1 VTRPDPQ
8 PQPQAFDIDPDLDPD
23 LDLDPAGLLERLQR
37 APTPT
42 PPSRFGISA
51 VLIEDLSKRDAHGK
65 HWRHP
70 DGRTYTAVIGRD
82 LHYRRPDGTWDDV
95 DLTLSPVQ
103 VGSGARARQVHVTRA
118 PCPVVVDGDGQRVQ
132 VTDAQGRGIRYTLP
146 VRPVVAADAD
156 GSAITFDDQGL
167 TWTYR
172 PMPRGLKLTAT
183 VPARLGARTFSF
195 TYELLGGAAPLSAA
209 ADGALDAD
217 AFRIPA
223 PTAAGS
229 DGVVYRVGAW
239 RVQGGALLLDYD
251 DGLVPDQAFPLELDP
266 TTTFSVAAGAD
277 DARIERTGSTYP
289 PAGGISVDST
299 STSAYCAR
307 SFISPTYYITV
318 AIVRWDTSSLS
329 GAQVQSATAKFY
341 LSAKGADDNRQ
352 VTIEWYNWTPPAST
366 SNWVQD
372 AVNNAHAGTSIA
384 SLPNAAQYVSLAL
397 QNLSNLNTSGYT
409 GLRLHVSGGQPTGSN
424 LFQFRS
430 FEHTGGTP
438 PLLEVTY
445 VAPVALS
452 GSASGSTLTGAA
464 QLTNLVQ
471 LGAGP
476 AAGSTVTGAA
486 ALQTGLTASPAH
498 GSTVTGAAALSLTL
512 ALSGNAVGGTAV
524 PGAALWRS
532 LLLGAGPVAG
542 GTVVAPA
549 AMPVRMAPVA
559 VRAAHHP
566 VLVILATT
574 RPVD

>member
-8 PQPQAFDIDPDLDPD
+8 PQPQPFDIDLDLDLD

-70 DGRTYTAVIGRD
+70 DRRTYTAVIGRD

-118 PCPVVVDGDGQRVQ
+118 PCPVVVDVDGQRLQ

-146 VRPVVAADAD
+146 VAP
-156 GSAITFDDQGL
+156 AIVGDEITYQDQGL
-167 TWTYR
+167 TWRYR
-172 PMPRGLKLTAT
+172 PLPRGLKLEAT
-183 VPARLGARTFSF
+183 VPARLGARTFTF
-195 TYELLGGAAPLSAA
+195 AYELLGTAAPLSVGPDGALESDTFRIPPPTA
-209 ADGALDAD
+209 TGADGA
-217 AFRIPA
+217 I
-223 PTAAGS
+223 
-229 DGVVYRVGAW
+229 YRVGAW
-239 RVQGGALLLDYD
+239 RVGGDGTTLALELEYD
-251 DGLVPDQAFPLELDP
+251 DTALPDSAFPLELDP
-266 TTTFSVAAGAD
+266 TTTFSVSAGGD
-277 DARIERTGSTYP
+277 DVLVWGYGGGYP
-289 PAGGISVDST
+289 PAFAGVTQDYT
-299 STSAYCAR
+299 SQVVHR
-307 SFISPTYYITV
+307 SWDGTFYRIYLGLI
-318 AIVRWDTSSLS
+318 RWNTSSLS
-329 GAQVQSATAKFY
+329 GTTITSATARLFISGKDSVDSRSVQ
-341 LSAKGADDNRQ
+341 L
-352 VTIEWYNWTPPAST
+352 EWYNWTPPASST
-366 SNWVQD
+366 DYTTTAS
-372 AVNNAHAGTSIA
+372 GTANSGVSIA
-384 SLPNAAQYVSLAL
+384 SLTLNAYNDFA
-397 QNLSNLNTSGYT
+397 LSNPNTSINKAGYT
-409 GLRLHVSGGQPTGSN
+409 GLRVHISGGQPSGYN
-424 LFQFRS
+424 YINHAC
-430 FEHTGGTP
+430 FENGTNVP
-438 PLLEVTY
+438 QLVVTY
-445 VAPVALS
+445 MIPVALS

-471 LGAGP
+471 LGAGA

-498 GSTVTGAAALSLTL
+498 GSTVTGAAVLSLTL
-512 ALSGNAVGGTAV
+512 ALSGNAAGGTAV
-524 PGAALWRS
+524 PGAALWLS

-574 RPVD
+574 RPEG